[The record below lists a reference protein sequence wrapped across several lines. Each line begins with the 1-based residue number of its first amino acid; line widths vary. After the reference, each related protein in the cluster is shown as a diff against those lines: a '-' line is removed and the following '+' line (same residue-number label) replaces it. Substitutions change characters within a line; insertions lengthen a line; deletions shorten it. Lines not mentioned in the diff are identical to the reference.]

1 MKELRFRIILIV
13 GAIALCLYLLYPTYK
28 DYQNTKA
35 VTAQV
40 EGLQPSIKKN
50 NPSLTNAQIKDIIAS
65 KKDSILTNNPDYRS
79 AREKRMK
86 LGLDLQGGMYLVMEV
101 NTAKLLE
108 KLARDPDDQFKQ
120 ILKSSE
126 AESKDSDEN
135 VVSILE
141 RKMKQQGIRMSR
153 YFGSIREDDAVIT
166 SKLLQQESDAVTRAI
181 EIISNRVNQYGVSE
195 PSIQKQGSRRI
206 VIELPGIAREE
217 EAKRLLQGSAL
228 LEFKLVKDASFAI
241 PIMNQIDQALAGK
254 AGKDSASAKNDVAS
268 KTDTTKKDQKLTA
281 EQFAKEHPFFA
292 VARLLDSQG
301 RIADAYVKES
311 DKSKINAFLENP
323 EVKKVV
329 PDNIEFIYDQRPEK
343 DPSGEKYFRMYMVN
357 KEASLTGGVIVD
369 AQSNIDPST
378 SAPVVNMQMNTEGS
392 RDWAQITGS
401 NINKRCAIVLDG
413 VVYSAPNI
421 IGKIPSGNS
430 QITGSANLEEAKL
443 LEIVLKAGAL
453 PAPIDILDQRTVGP
467 SLGQDSISKGLNST
481 WIGYLVVAIFMIF
494 YYKKAGTFASFAL
507 IVTILLLIGVLAG
520 FGATLTLPGIAGI
533 VLTMGVAVDANVI
546 IYERIREELS
556 SGKTVKAAVDS
567 GFKLSFAP
575 IFDSN
580 ITSFFT
586 GLILYQFGSGP
597 IQGFALTLMI
607 GLVTSLFAQLVVVR
621 VIFDFMVVKGYK
633 INVG

>member
-1 MKELRFRIILIV
+1 MKELRFRIILIT

-28 DYQNTKA
+28 DYQNNKE
-35 VTAQV
+35 VTVQL
-40 EGLQPSIKKN
+40 EGLQQSIKKSS
-50 NPSLTNAQIKDIIAS
+50 PSFTNAQIKDIIAS

-79 AREKRMK
+79 AREKRIK

-108 KLARDPDDQFKQ
+108 KLARDPDDQYKQ
-120 ILKSSE
+120 ILKSAE

-135 VVSILE
+135 VVSILA
-141 RKMKQQGIRMSR
+141 RKMNQQNIRMSR
-153 YFGSIREDDAVIT
+153 YFGSIREDDAAIT

-228 LEFKLVKDASFAI
+228 LEFKLVKDADFAI

-254 AGKDSASAKNDVAS
+254 TGKDTASAKKDVAS
-268 KTDTTKKDQKLTA
+268 KTDTTKKDQKLTD
-281 EQFAKEHPFFA
+281 EQFAKEHPFFT
-292 VARLLDSQG
+292 VARLLDPQG
-301 RIADAYVKES
+301 RIADAFVKES
-311 DKSKINAFLENP
+311 DRDKINAYLENP
-323 EVKKVV
+323 DVKKVV
-329 PDNIEFIYDQRPEK
+329 PDNIEFIYDAKPET
-343 DPSGEKYFRMYMVN
+343 DPNGDKYYRMYMVN

-369 AQSNIDPST
+369 AQANIDPTT
-378 SAPVVNMQMNTEGS
+378 SAPIVNMQMNTEGS

-430 QITGSANLEEAKL
+430 QITGSASLDEAKL

-453 PAPIDILDQRTVGP
+453 PAPIDILEQRTVGP
-467 SLGQDSISKGLNST
+467 SLGQDSISQGFNSA
-481 WIGYLVVAIFMIF
+481 WIAYLLVALFMAF
-494 YYKKAGTFASFAL
+494 YYKKAGTFADAAL
-507 IVTILLLIGVLAG
+507 VLTILLSLGVLAA
-520 FGATLTLPGIAGI
+520 FQATLTLPGIAGI
-533 VLTMGVAVDANVI
+533 VLTMGMAVDANVLI
-546 IYERIREELS
+546 FERIREELTT
-556 SGKTVKAAVDS
+556 GKTPKAAVDA
-567 GFKLSFAP
+567 GFKISFSA

-580 ITSFFT
+580 ITTLLT
-586 GLILYQFGSGP
+586 GIILYQFGSGP
-597 IQGFALTLMI
+597 VQGFALTLII
-607 GLVTSLFAQLVVVR
+607 GIVTSLFSQLILVR
-621 VIFDFMVVKGYK
+621 IIFDFILAKGYK